1 MGKGVYLYAMSRNT
15 SEIRTLSRAVE
26 ICGGVAALAKSLGVS
41 AEVLRQWLN
50 GDSAP
55 TTEVYLK
62 ALDLV
67 AGVRYRG
74 PVNRRL
80 GLE

>member
-1 MGKGVYLYAMSRNT
+1 MSRDT
-15 SEIRTLSRAVE
+15 PEIRTLNRAAE
-26 ICGGVAALAKSLGVS
+26 ICGGVAALAKSLEVSVEALRRWLDGDTVPS
-41 AEVLRQWLN
+41 AEAYV
-50 GDSAP
+50 
-55 TTEVYLK
+55 K

-67 AGVRYRG
+67 AGIRYRG

>member
-1 MGKGVYLYAMSRNT
+1 MSRNT
-15 SEIRTLSRAVE
+15 PEIRTLSRAVE

-41 AEVLRQWLN
+41 VEVLRQWLN
-50 GDSAP
+50 GDIVP